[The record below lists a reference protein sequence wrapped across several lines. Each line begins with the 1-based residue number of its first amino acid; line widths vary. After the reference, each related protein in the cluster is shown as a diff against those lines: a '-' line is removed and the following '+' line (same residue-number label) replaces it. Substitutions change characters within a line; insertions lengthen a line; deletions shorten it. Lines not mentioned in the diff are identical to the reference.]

1 MTIFEATMIA
11 EGGIDLVDD
20 ALVADYE
27 EDPEGVALDAWQLLV
42 DSGVAWQLQGSFGR
56 QAAALIDAGLI
67 NRGRA

>member
-11 EGGIDLVDD
+11 EGSIDLVDD
-20 ALVADYE
+20 ALVVDYE